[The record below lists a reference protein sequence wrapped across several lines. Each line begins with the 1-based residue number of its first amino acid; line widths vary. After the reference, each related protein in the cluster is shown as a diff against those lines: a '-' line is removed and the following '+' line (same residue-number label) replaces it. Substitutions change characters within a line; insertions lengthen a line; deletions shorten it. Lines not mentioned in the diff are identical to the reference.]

1 MDPYI
6 WAFGIIGEAYRK
18 IFHRLRLGVAAP
30 SGHRVQGAQSQFE
43 TLNTP
48 ATRDLPLPAKG
59 CREVPGLL
67 TADAHPSDEHECS
80 VCRHPD
86 PSADRWPLR
95 PLAIEPALRQ

>member
-1 MDPYI
+1 MEPYI
-6 WAFGIIGEAYRK
+6 RAIGIIGEAHRK

-67 TADAHPSDEHECS
+67 TADEHPSDEHQCS
-80 VCRHPD
+80 VCRHRGTN
-86 PSADRWPLR
+86 ADRPPLR
-95 PLAIEPALRQ
+95 PLAIEPVLRQ

>member
-1 MDPYI
+1 MEPYI

-18 IFHRLRLGVAAP
+18 IFHRLHLGFAAP
-30 SGHRVQGAQSQFE
+30 SGHRVQGARLRFK

-59 CREVPGLL
+59 CREVHDPL
-67 TADAHPSDEHECS
+67 TVDAHPSDEHECS
-80 VCRHPD
+80 VCRHRGTN
-86 PSADRWPLR
+86 ADRPPLR